1 MTLAL
6 ALLATAALGA
16 GCGRSG
22 GGGATSAPS
31 AAATAPDRCAQ
42 LAGLT
47 GEVSDHG
54 VARASG
60 SVLTVEAGDFFFAP
74 TCVTGVQQGTV
85 SVTVRNSGRILHNIS
100 IPDQGIDFD
109 IEPGKSMIVPVKV
122 ESASVPLLCKYH
134 RTAGMVG
141 ALIRE
146 TPPK

>member
-1 MTLAL
+1 M
-6 ALLATAALGA
+6 
-16 GCGRSG
+16 
-22 GGGATSAPS
+22 
-31 AAATAPDRCAQ
+31 
-42 LAGLT
+42 
-47 GEVSDHG
+47 
-54 VARASG
+54 ARASG

-100 IPDQGIDFD
+100 IPDQGIDSD